1 MARVIVLIVV
11 LVVLAIAAGAL
22 LLPRTI
28 GLDPE
33 WLACS
38 RHALG
43 EARYR
48 AGLLA
53 GEFADFVRM
62 GR

>member
-1 MARVIVLIVV
+1 VILVV
-11 LVVLAIAAGAL
+11 LVLAAGAVL
-22 LLPRTI
+22 VPRAI

-33 WLACS
+33 WLARA

-48 AGLLA
+48 AGMLA
-53 GEFADFVRM
+53 AEFADFVRM

>member
-1 MARVIVLIVV
+1 LARVIVLIVI
-11 LVVLAIAAGAL
+11 LVVLVLAAGAVL
-22 LLPRTI
+22 VPRAI

-33 WLACS
+33 WLARA

-48 AGLLA
+48 AGMLA
-53 GEFADFVRM
+53 AEFADFVRM